1 MTGDLF
7 VAAPAGTEANDIG
20 HSAVSISPQWSIL
33 AQGNLRKMA
42 AELATDGSG
51 AVTYSLH
58 LRNQGDTSAAPLLMS
73 PLLGREVKLRFTGA
87 IHCVECGRLTRKSF
101 NQGYCYPCFSR
112 LASCDTCM
120 MDPVTCHYDQG
131 TCREPEWAESVCMND
146 HFVYLSNTSATKVG
160 ITRYSQLPTRWLD
173 QGASWALPIMR
184 TRTRHQAGCVEA
196 LLRTCMSD
204 RTAWQRML
212 KGEPEEVDLKVLRDE
227 LFERFATELN
237 GLSQRFG
244 LQSLQPVTDVQTA
257 HIRYP
262 VLRYP
267 DKIKALNLDKTAEI
281 SGTLL
286 GIKGQYWLL
295 DTGVINIRKFTAYEV
310 QVAVR

>member
-112 LASCDTCM
+112 LASCDTCI
-120 MDPVTCHYDQG
+120 MDPVTCHYDQ
-131 TCREPEWAESVCMND
+131 
-146 HFVYLSNTSATKVG
+146 
-160 ITRYSQLPTRWLD
+160 
-173 QGASWALPIMR
+173 
-184 TRTRHQAGCVEA
+184 
-196 LLRTCMSD
+196 
-204 RTAWQRML
+204 
-212 KGEPEEVDLKVLRDE
+212 
-227 LFERFATELN
+227 
-237 GLSQRFG
+237 
-244 LQSLQPVTDVQTA
+244 
-257 HIRYP
+257 
-262 VLRYP
+262 
-267 DKIKALNLDKTAEI
+267 
-281 SGTLL
+281 
-286 GIKGQYWLL
+286 
-295 DTGVINIRKFTAYEV
+295 
-310 QVAVR
+310 